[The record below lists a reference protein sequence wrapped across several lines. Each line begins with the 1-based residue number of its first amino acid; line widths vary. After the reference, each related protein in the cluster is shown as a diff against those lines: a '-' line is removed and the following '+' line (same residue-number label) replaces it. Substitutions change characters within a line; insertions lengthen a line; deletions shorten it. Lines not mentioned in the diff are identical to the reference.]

1 MLRPKP
7 LALQANEPDF
17 KREILSL
24 FKMEHGRLGAKRIRR
39 DFLRPESLARGQPG
53 QHPLFLKGT
62 LLPRDKAVYKMFRIP
77 ALGMSSLTG

>member
-1 MLRPKP
+1 MLRPKA
-7 LALQANEPDF
+7 LALPVMNQTLNMKSAF
-17 KREILSL
+17 LR
-24 FKMEHGRLGAKRIRR
+24 MEHSRLGGKRIRR
-39 DFLRPESLARGQPG
+39 DFLRPESLAAGQPG

>member
-7 LALQANEPDF
+7 LALQAMNQTLNV
-17 KREILSL
+17 KSSL
-24 FKMEHGRLGAKRIRR
+24 FKMEHSRLGAKRIRR
-39 DFLRPESLARGQPG
+39 DFLRPESLARGQPR